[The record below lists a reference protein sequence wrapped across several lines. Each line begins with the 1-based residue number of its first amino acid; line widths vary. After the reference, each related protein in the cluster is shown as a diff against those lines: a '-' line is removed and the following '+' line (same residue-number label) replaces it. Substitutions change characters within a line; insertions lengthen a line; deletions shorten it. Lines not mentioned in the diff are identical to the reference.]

1 MSSLPAEAEAVAA
14 RGSNAPRRTAGRLA
28 GSWARHRLPLGLV
41 APAAILVGAL
51 VGYPLVRTLWLSF
64 TDTGLADLISGTGD
78 WVGLDNY
85 REVFTDEALRRA
97 LVNTVVFGTVA
108 VAVTMLFGLGV
119 ALLLNQRFRGRGL
132 LTVLVILPWAM
143 PAIAASSVWRWMF
156 NDQYGLVNWVLVRL
170 GASSFEEYS
179 WFTDRL
185 PAFAAILVVVVWQS
199 YPFIALSIL
208 AALQTLPGE
217 VLDAAKVDGAGAW
230 QRLRYVTLPLLR
242 PIIAVLAVIS
252 TIWNFKIFDQVYV
265 LAAGVPERATDTAAV
280 AAYRLAF
287 ASSEFGLGSALAVVL
302 FVILL
307 AVTLV
312 YLRML
317 RGQEAT

>member
-1 MSSLPAEAEAVAA
+1 VSSLPAHAQAP
-14 RGSNAPRRTAGRLA
+14 RGSTPPRRLAGRLA
-28 GSWARHRLPLGLV
+28 GSWSRHGLAIALV

-51 VGYPLVRTLWLSF
+51 VAYPLVRTIWLSF
-64 TDTGLADLISGTGD
+64 TDTGLGDLITGTGD
-78 WVGLDNY
+78 WVGLENY
-85 REVFTDEALRRA
+85 REVFADEALRRA

-108 VAVTMLFGLGV
+108 VIVTMVFGTAV
-119 ALLLNQRFRGRGL
+119 ALLLNQRFRGRAL
-132 LTVLVILPWAM
+132 LTVLVVLPWAM

-156 NDQYGLVNWVLVRL
+156 NDQYGLVNWVLIRL
-170 GASSFEEYS
+170 GAEGFQDYS

-199 YPFIALSIL
+199 YPFIAFAVL
-208 AALQTLPGE
+208 AGLQTIPGD
-217 VLDAAKVDGAGAW
+217 VLDAAKVDGATAW
-230 QRLRYVTLPLLR
+230 QRLRFVTLPLLR
-242 PIIAVLAVIS
+242 PILAVLAVIS

-302 FVILL
+302 FLILL

-312 YLRML
+312 YLKML

>member
-1 MSSLPAEAEAVAA
+1 VSSLPAEAVGG
-14 RGSNAPRRTAGRLA
+14 RGGTPPPPPAGRLA
-28 GSWARHRLPLGLV
+28 GSWSRHGLAIALV
-41 APAAILVGAL
+41 APAAILVAGL
-51 VGYPLVRTLWLSF
+51 VGYPLVRTVWLSF
-64 TDTGLADLISGTGD
+64 TDTGLADLIEGSGD
-78 WVGLDNY
+78 WVGLENY
-85 REVFTDEALRRA
+85 REVFADEALRRA
-97 LVNTVVFGTVA
+97 LINTVVFGTVA
-108 VAVTMLFGLGV
+108 VAVTMAFGVAV
-119 ALLLNQRFRGRGL
+119 ALLLNQRFKGRAL
-132 LTVLVILPWAM
+132 LTVLVVLPWAM

-199 YPFIALSIL
+199 YPFIAFAVL
-208 AALQTLPGE
+208 AGLQTINKD
-217 VLDAAKVDGAGAW
+217 VLDAAKVDGATAW

-242 PIIAVLAVIS
+242 PILAMLAVIS
-252 TIWNFKIFDQVYV
+252 TIWNFKIFDQIYV

-307 AVTLV
+307 AITLV

-317 RGQEAT
+317 RGQEAR

>member
-1 MSSLPAEAEAVAA
+1 VSALPAEAVARPRSPRRVAA
-14 RGSNAPRRTAGRLA
+14 RLA
-28 GSWARHRLPLGLV
+28 DSWSRHGLAIALV
-41 APAAILVGAL
+41 APSAILVGAL
-51 VGYPLVRTLWLSF
+51 VGYPLVRTIWLSF
-64 TDTGLADLISGTGD
+64 TDTGLGDLITGTGD

-85 REVFTDEALRRA
+85 REVFADEALRRA

-108 VAVTMLFGLGV
+108 VIVTMAFGMAV
-119 ALLLNQRFRGRGL
+119 ALLLNQRFRGRAL
-132 LTVLVILPWAM
+132 LTVLVVLPWAM

-156 NDQYGLVNWVLVRL
+156 NDQYGLVNWALVQL
-170 GASSFEEYS
+170 GADRFQDYS

-199 YPFIALSIL
+199 YPFIAFATL
-208 AALQTLPGE
+208 AGLQTLPKD
-217 VLDAAKVDGAGAW
+217 VLDAAKVDGATAW
-230 QRLRYVTLPLLR
+230 QRFRYVTLPLLR

-252 TIWNFKIFDQVYV
+252 TIWNFKIFDQIYV
-265 LAAGVPERATDTAAV
+265 LASGVPERATDTAAV

-302 FVILL
+302 FLILL

>member
-1 MSSLPAEAEAVAA
+1 
-14 RGSNAPRRTAGRLA
+14 
-28 GSWARHRLPLGLV
+28 
-41 APAAILVGAL
+41 
-51 VGYPLVRTLWLSF
+51 VRTIWLSF
-64 TDTGLADLISGTGD
+64 TDTGLIDLIDGTGD
-78 WVGLDNY
+78 WVGLENY
-85 REVFTDEALRRA
+85 REVFADEALRRA
-97 LVNTVVFGTVA
+97 LINTVVFGTVA
-108 VAVTMLFGLGV
+108 VVVTMVFGTAV
-119 ALLLNQRFRGRGL
+119 ALLLNQRFRGRTL
-132 LTVLVILPWAM
+132 LTVLVVLPWAM

-170 GASSFEEYS
+170 GAEGFQDYS
-179 WFTDRL
+179 WFSDRL
-185 PAFAAILVVVVWQS
+185 PAFVAILVVVVWQS
-199 YPFIALSIL
+199 YPFIAFAVL
-208 AALQTLPGE
+208 AGLQTIPRD
-217 VLDAAKVDGAGAW
+217 VLDAAKSDGATAW

-242 PIIAVLAVIS
+242 PILAVLAVIS

-302 FVILL
+302 FLILL

-312 YLRML
+312 YVRML

>member
-1 MSSLPAEAEAVAA
+1 LSSLPAPVEAA
-14 RGSNAPRRTAGRLA
+14 RGSRAPRRLAGRLA
-28 GSWARHRLPLGLV
+28 GSWSRHGLAIALV

-51 VGYPLVRTLWLSF
+51 VGYPLVRTVWLSF
-64 TDTGLADLISGTGD
+64 TDTGLGDLITGTGD

-85 REVFTDEALRRA
+85 REVLTDEALRRA

-108 VAVTMLFGLGV
+108 VIVTMAFGVAV
-119 ALLLNQRFRGRGL
+119 ALLLNQRFRGRTL
-132 LTVLVILPWAM
+132 LTVLVVLPWAM

-156 NDQYGLVNWVLVRL
+156 NDQYGLVNWALVQL
-170 GASSFEEYS
+170 GADRFQDYA
-179 WFTDRL
+179 WFSDRM
-185 PAFAAILVVVVWQS
+185 PAFAAILLVVVWQS
-199 YPFIALSIL
+199 YPFIAFATL
-208 AALQTLPGE
+208 AGLQTVPKD
-217 VLDAAKVDGAGAW
+217 VLDAAKVDGATAW
-230 QRLRYVTLPLLR
+230 QRFRYVTLPLLK

-252 TIWNFKIFDQVYV
+252 TIWNFKIFDQIYV

-287 ASSEFGLGSALAVVL
+287 AGFDFGTASAMAVVL
-302 FVILL
+302 FLILL

-312 YLRML
+312 YMRLL